1 MPYSIREFQ
10 TTPNPNAL
18 KCILDKPL
26 SPAPHTA
33 ETIRSF
39 RAPHEAAGDPLGEAL
54 FAIPGVS
61 SVLLSGD
68 WLTVNKTSDALWPGI
83 KKGVQD
89 VLRKA

>member
-26 SPAPHTA
+26 SPAA
-33 ETIRSF
+33 EAIRSF
-39 RAPHEAAGDPLGEAL
+39 RARHEAAGDPLGEAL